1 MPRRAPKNS
10 NQCVYK
16 EGNRR
21 CVRDGTGDP
30 PVCAPHQIAYAHH
43 AQRAT
48 SRKQPGD
55 AIADLIDSVISG
67 RKVSKKKIERAW
79 NDVGQIL
86 NNAAPASGPF
96 RPPPGFQPPPNWTP
110 PPPPGGWWPG
120 QQQQPPPVD
129 PGIAEAKRAFAAAKR
144 VMGFADSQKI
154 TADDVRDRK
163 KQLARKYHPDMPGGS
178 ASKMAEINNAADV
191 LLGGA

>member
-1 MPRRAPKNS
+1 MARRAPKIS
-10 NQCVYK
+10 NRCVYT
-16 EGNRR
+16 ERGRR
-21 CVRDGTGDP
+21 CWRDGTGDP
-30 PVCAPHQIAYAHH
+30 PVCPPHQIAFAEHAH
-43 AQRAT
+43 RAT

-67 RKVSKKKIERAW
+67 RKVSKKKLERAW

-86 NNAAPASGPF
+86 NNVAPAGGPF
-96 RPPPGFQPPPNWTP
+96 TPPPGFQPPPGWFPRAAP
-110 PPPPGGWWPG
+110 PPPPPE
-120 QQQQPPPVD
+120 D
-129 PGIAEAKRAFAAAKR
+129 PGIAEARRAFAAAKK

-178 ASKMAEINNAADV
+178 AAKMAEINNAADV